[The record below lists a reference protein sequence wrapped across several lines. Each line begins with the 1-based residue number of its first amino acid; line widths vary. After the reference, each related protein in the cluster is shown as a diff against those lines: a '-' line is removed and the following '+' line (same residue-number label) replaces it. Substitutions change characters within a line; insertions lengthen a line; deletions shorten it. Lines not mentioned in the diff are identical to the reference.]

1 MPNSLS
7 YFLGIN
13 VGRLVAAIFGA
24 LFILAA
30 VAGGIVLSATVFS
43 KKNDGRYKG
52 FMGKLYDLVNFKK
65 FAVVPLLRATYI
77 TLVIYV
83 TFEAIMCFPT
93 YGFWTGLGRFA
104 LTLVV
109 GNAALRII
117 YEIIMLLVKGVR
129 SLKAIQRGLNA
140 EDNDDPEFME
150 SLITPKNRVPA
161 PAPMAEPVPMSAP
174 APAPAPMPATTSMAE
189 PVPMSAPAP
198 APAPM
203 STPTSMAEPV
213 PMSAPASASAPMTAP
228 IPKPAPMT
236 APTQDSLPGSGYVS
250 QSVQSDENGMMM
262 CANCGREIK
271 VQSRFCPYC
280 GTKRNI

>member
-1 MPNSLS
+1 MTKEIIMPNSLS

-161 PAPMAEPVPMSAP
+161 PMSAPAPATAPMPAPAPMAEPVPMSAP

-198 APAPM
+198 AP
-203 STPTSMAEPV
+203 
-213 PMSAPASASAPMTAP
+213 APMTAP